1 MGSVLTGG
9 VCECVYNIYIYIYA
23 EKLLSNWRS
32 EWEKMVK
39 IRSLVGELKESE
51 RN

>member
-1 MGSVLTGG
+1 MSV
-9 VCECVYNIYIYIYA
+9 YIIYIYIYIYA